1 MVRVSQC
8 ILDKTL
14 AVKSVRRYTSGDSG
28 VEHEKLSQARGQ
40 MVRRTLRYVHG
51 IAMMKPRP
59 NVTVFTSGN
68 RNPIMS
74 CEEQGTVPSVCTR
87 RSVPGP
93 GP

>member
-40 MVRRTLRYVHG
+40 MVRRHRDDEAEAECDGVY
-51 IAMMKPRP
+51 
-59 NVTVFTSGN
+59 
-68 RNPIMS
+68 
-74 CEEQGTVPSVCTR
+74 
-87 RSVPGP
+87 
-93 GP
+93 